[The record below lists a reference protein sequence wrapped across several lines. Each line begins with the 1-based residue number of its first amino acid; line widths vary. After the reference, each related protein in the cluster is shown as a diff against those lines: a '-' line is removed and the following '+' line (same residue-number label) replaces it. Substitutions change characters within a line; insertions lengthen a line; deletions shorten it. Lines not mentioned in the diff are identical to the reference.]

1 MPAESTPLA
10 LELFRSTG
18 LESDWLERA
27 FAAAEAGAGSIA
39 FRAAYAGSARRL
51 GSRAH
56 EPFAPPAALASH
68 TRPHW
73 TLVDIVRAALLSR
86 ALAVAPPA
94 GQSQVVV
101 TLFDGGEL
109 GEQESL
115 LRTLSLLPEP
125 ERFASAGLNACRTNA
140 TRVFAALACENPFP
154 AACLPDPGFNQMV
167 LKALFM
173 ELSLRRLEGLA
184 ARLTPELKRM
194 VEGYASER
202 RAAGRP
208 VPEDVAYVLSGADAG

>member
-1 MPAESTPLA
+1 MPAESTPLIW
-10 LELFRSTG
+10 ELFRSAG
-18 LESDWLERA
+18 LEAEWLERA

-51 GSRAH
+51 GALAH
-56 EPFAPPAALASH
+56 TPFTPPAALASH

-73 TLVDIVRAALLSR
+73 TLVDIVRAALLAR
-86 ALAVAPPA
+86 ALDVAPPS
-94 GQSQVVV
+94 GQPQVVV
-101 TLFDGGEL
+101 TLFDGGEI

-115 LRTLSLLPEP
+115 LRTLSLLPDAG
-125 ERFASAGLNACRTNA
+125 RFASAGLNACRTNA

-154 AACLPDPGFNQMV
+154 ASHLPDAGFNQMV

-173 ELSLRRLEGLA
+173 ELSLRRIEGL
-184 ARLTPELKRM
+184 RGRITPELKRM
-194 VEGYASER
+194 VESYGSER

-208 VPEDVAYVLSGADAG
+208 VPEDVGYVLSGG

>member
-1 MPAESTPLA
+1 MAAESTPLVW
-10 LELFRSTG
+10 ELFRSTG
-18 LESDWLERA
+18 LEAEWLERA

-51 GSRAH
+51 GTRAH
-56 EPFAPPAALASH
+56 EPFTPPAALAAH

-73 TLVDIVRAALLSR
+73 TTVDIVRAALLSR
-86 ALAVAPPA
+86 ALAVAPPS
-94 GQSQVVV
+94 GQPQVVV
-101 TLFDGGEL
+101 TLFDGGEI

-125 ERFASAGLNACRTNA
+125 GRFASAGLNACRTNA

-154 AACLPDPGFNQMV
+154 ASHLPETGFNQLV
-167 LKALFM
+167 LKAIFM
-173 ELSLRRLEGLA
+173 ELSVRRIEGLR
-184 ARLTPELKRM
+184 ARITPELTRM
-194 VEGYASER
+194 VESYASER

-208 VPEDVAYVLSGADAG
+208 VPDDVGYVLSRA